1 MFLKVIKM
9 NVTAENEYIELFVH
23 WTQDLL
29 CDPLVESM
37 KNYRHHGDTN
47 THFHSVYVAYRV
59 LRMCVRL
66 GVENKREIVRASLL
80 HDFYLYEW
88 YTEKHD
94 ENHIFYHP
102 KESVRNIEAHFGAL
116 SPMQRNMILSHMFPL
131 TREMPACTGAWLLTA
146 ADKRCASED
155 YLRGS
160 AQFRAI
166 YDEINRRA
174 ALWP

>member
-1 MFLKVIKM
+1 M
-9 NVTAENEYIELFVH
+9 NLSEENKYIDLFVR

-29 CDPLVESM
+29 RDPLVESM
-37 KNYRHHGDTN
+37 KTYRHHGDTN

-59 LRMCVRL
+59 LRLCVRL
-66 GVENKREIVRASLL
+66 DVADKREIVRAALL

-102 KESVRNIEAHFGAL
+102 KESVKNIEAHFGAL

-131 TREMPACTGAWLLTA
+131 TREMPHCRGAWLLTA

-155 YLRGS
+155 YLHGS
-160 AQFRAI
+160 AGFREI
-166 YDEINRRA
+166 YDEIDRRA
-174 ALWP
+174 AQ